1 MIPFATAVLAG
12 GQGVRLGGG
21 KPMRDFAG
29 ATLLDHAAARA
40 RSWGAPTVLV
50 LRSPDQAASAG
61 MTVIHDDPAV
71 PGPLGGLAAALAW
84 GREMGADAVL
94 TLPCDMPFLP
104 GDLPHRLNAALVSDV
119 SAAMASSGGRR
130 HPICALWR
138 PSALE
143 TLRRRAAEGRLSLH
157 GLADA
162 VGAADVVWD
171 DAVPDP
177 FFNINTPDDFA
188 RAEAWATTGTGRPFP
203 SS

>member
-40 RSWGAPTVLV
+40 RAWGAPTVLV
-50 LRSPDQAASAG
+50 LRSPDQAAAAG

-71 PGPLGGLAAALAW
+71 PGPLGGLAAALDWA
-84 GREMGADAVL
+84 RGAGAQAIL

-104 GDLPHRLNAALVSDV
+104 EDLPHRLNAALVAGV

-143 TLRRRAAEGRLSLH
+143 ALRQRAAEGRLSLH
-157 GLADA
+157 GLADQ
-162 VGAADVVWD
+162 VGAVDVVWA

-188 RAEAWATTGTGRPFP
+188 RAEAWAATGAGQSFP
-203 SS
+203 PP